1 MFVAFTEQDLK
12 QAIVDKDY
20 QRLKVFLSSTLAI
33 DPLFKTNQ
41 VESLLKILHANIPE
55 IFDSAETTLGYEY
68 RLPKDQWD
76 EEYYHKL
83 TYWMED
89 NFVESRLK
97 HIREVG
103 KYVYGQKD
111 SQHQEHTDHRKE
123 EYRSSQNDSSARPT
137 QAPERKKIYT
147 LVALGILAIGIV
159 LVLAAIVLCKR
170 TIQQ

>member
-55 IFDSAETTLGYEY
+55 IFDSGETTLGYEY

-89 NFVESRLK
+89 NFVESRLE

-103 KYVYGQKD
+103 QYVYGKKD
-111 SQHQEHTDHRKE
+111 SRAQEYTGSRQKE
-123 EYRSSQNDSSARPT
+123 YHNPKPGSSSRPT
-137 QAPERKKIYT
+137 QAPERKKERT
-147 LVALGILAIGIV
+147 LTVLGILMIGIV
-159 LVLAAIVLCKR
+159 LVLAAVLLKETFPR
-170 TIQQ
+170 